1 MQNSE
6 IRHKNGLLRLKI
18 WAGRFS
24 GQHPGGI
31 GYSKGR
37 THRRTHL
44 ILYTTCYIIYYVRTH
59 AYAYTHVYGG
69 WFTLILRFFR
79 KRKDKEC
86 KITANH
92 VRKLFMIWHYPYAS
106 CTETG
111 LTERFRSG
119 KTAEKRDKKAENAGF
134 ILPSTRVPETVPNE

>member
-1 MQNSE
+1 MGWKVFRTTPGRDWIFKRTQSLY
-6 IRHKNGLLRLKI
+6 IYILRV
-18 WAGRFS
+18 
-24 GQHPGGI
+24 
-31 GYSKGR
+31 Y
-37 THRRTHL
+37 
-44 ILYTTCYIIYYVRTH
+44 ILRVIFIYYVRTH

-134 ILPSTRVPETVPNE
+134 ILHRFWILHPILHRKLSVNKGTFHLPV

>member
-1 MQNSE
+1 MGWKVF
-6 IRHKNGLLRLKI
+6 RTTP
-18 WAGRFS
+18 GRDWIF
-24 GQHPGGI
+24 
-31 GYSKGR
+31 KR
-37 THRRTHL
+37 THSSTHL
-44 ILYTTCYIIYYVRTH
+44 SYIIYYVRTH

-134 ILPSTRVPETVPNE
+134 ILHRF

>member
-1 MQNSE
+1 MGWKVFRTTPGRDWIFKRTQSLY
-6 IRHKNGLLRLKI
+6 IYILRVI
-18 WAGRFS
+18 S
-24 GQHPGGI
+24 
-31 GYSKGR
+31 
-37 THRRTHL
+37 
-44 ILYTTCYIIYYVRTH
+44 IYYVRTH

-106 CTETG
+106 CKETG

-119 KTAEKRDKKAENAGF
+119 KTAGKRRKNGIKRRKCGIHPTP
-134 ILPSTRVPETVPNE
+134 ILNPTPYPSPKTVCKQRNFPSSGVGM

>member
-37 THRRTHL
+37 NHL
-44 ILYTTCYIIYYVRTH
+44 IFIYYVRTH

-119 KTAEKRDKKAENAGF
+119 KTAEKRDKKAKMRDSSYTDSESYTLSFTENC
-134 ILPSTRVPETVPNE
+134 L

>member
-1 MQNSE
+1 MGWKVF
-6 IRHKNGLLRLKI
+6 RTTP
-18 WAGRFS
+18 GRDWIF
-24 GQHPGGI
+24 
-31 GYSKGR
+31 KR
-37 THRRTHL
+37 TQS
-44 ILYTTCYIIYYVRTH
+44 LYFIYYVRTH

-119 KTAEKRDKKAENAGF
+119 KTAKKTG
-134 ILPSTRVPETVPNE
+134 